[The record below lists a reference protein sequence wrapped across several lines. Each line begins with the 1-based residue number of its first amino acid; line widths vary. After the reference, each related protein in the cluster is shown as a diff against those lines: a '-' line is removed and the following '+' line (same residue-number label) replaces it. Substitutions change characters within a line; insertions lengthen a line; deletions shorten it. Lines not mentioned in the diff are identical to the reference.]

1 MLQRVPTMSLD
12 TVFRTLSTLTERGL
26 VARISFTPGPAGY
39 DADPARH
46 HHVWMRCS
54 LVRYVHDEQLDSIE
68 PTDEVVDIG
77 RPETVTM
84 QFRSVCRDCQ
94 RKGSGA

>member
-1 MLQRVPTMSLD
+1 
-12 TVFRTLSTLTERGL
+12 
-26 VARISFTPGPAGY
+26 
-39 DADPARH
+39 
-46 HHVWMRCS
+46 MRCS
-54 LVRYVHDEQLDSIE
+54 LVRDVHDEQLDSIE